1 VTAYLDI
8 EDALQVVDRYGF
20 HIRDVGLLASALA
33 RPATTVMGAEA
44 YPELAVKAAALLE
57 SVARF
62 HPLIDGNKRTAWTLM
77 VLLLWINGYRHDF
90 TTDEGFDLVVGVAAG
105 TIDLPNAAAEISR
118 HLVPR

>member
-1 VTAYLDI
+1 MTAYLDI

-44 YPELAVKAAALLE
+44 YPELALKAAALMD

-62 HPLIDGNKRTAWTLM
+62 SALVDGNKRTAWTLM
-77 VLLLWINGYRHDF
+77 VLLLWINGHRHDF
-90 TTDEGFDLVVGVAAG
+90 TTDEGFRLVVGVAAG
-105 TIDLPNAAAEISR
+105 DIELGESAAEISK
-118 HLVPR
+118 HLVRR

>member
-1 VTAYLDI
+1 
-8 EDALQVVDRYGF
+8 
-20 HIRDVGLLASALA
+20 
-33 RPATTVMGAEA
+33 MGAEA

-90 TTDEGFDLVVGVAAG
+90 TTDEGFDLIVGVAAG
-105 TIDLPNAAAEISR
+105 TIDLANAAAEISR
-118 HLVPR
+118 HLLPR